1 MPNISI
7 EPPGLEL
14 GFQFDVCA
22 APNFGITDSNS
33 YIPRDRRTAE
43 AQDIFEPSAL
53 IQSFAELDSA
63 PHGQAESYRCCK
75 WLDVGRSPRWY
86 VDYGYTFLRCWTIG
100 RGPVL
105 ACLLLSLLASF
116 IPPTTAALV
125 NVTVDDTYGNNDRT
139 VIPTY
144 TPNNSSWH
152 LGSPTEQCDV
162 CAMKPSEFDTSQIYD
177 QTWHHATY
185 FIGIPV
191 QVSVTFHGTAVYVYN
206 VIPNYLKGTNT
217 YVDLSFSI
225 DGVTVGQFTHTPD
238 SSSTILYNHLVYAN
252 TGLSNA
258 VHTLV
263 MSASGSKSSLIFFD
277 YLVYTTEVDDTAAAT
292 TSGAASSS
300 ASSNLPANTNTTP
313 ALIASSTS
321 PGPSGSTASSPSS
334 NSASASGSSSAPSGS
349 SSPGSSNTA
358 LLASAAS
365 TALIA
370 SSSSSSTAMAA
381 DAPSSHS
388 QTAAIA
394 GGVVG
399 GILILLVAPTLFF
412 LICCRQRRH
421 RSAASAVDPY
431 NFAAAADATPP
442 LMGGLS
448 VRPVSRSFYSS
459 NATGPSL
466 TSPTIASP
474 ASSARTFETKR
485 ELELKRRMEML
496 QREMAA
502 HHIHHLHHR
511 GPETLLGSDISG
523 GSGGSGSG
531 ESRVS
536 VGAVQALQEEI
547 AALRGVLSGMAAHV
561 GHNQPAICES
571 EILPEY
577 EEARWSASGNVG
589 SGISGMGPRW

>member
-1 MPNISI
+1 M
-7 EPPGLEL
+7 
-14 GFQFDVCA
+14 
-22 APNFGITDSNS
+22 
-33 YIPRDRRTAE
+33 
-43 AQDIFEPSAL
+43 
-53 IQSFAELDSA
+53 
-63 PHGQAESYRCCK
+63 
-75 WLDVGRSPRWY
+75 
-86 VDYGYTFLRCWTIG
+86 
-100 RGPVL
+100 L
-105 ACLLLSLLASF
+105 AYLLLSLLASF
-116 IPPTTAALV
+116 IQPTTAALV

-152 LGSPTEQCDV
+152 LGSPTEQCSV
-162 CAMKPSEFDTSQIYD
+162 CAIKPSEFDTSQIYD

-206 VIPNYLKGTNT
+206 VIPNYLKGANT

-225 DGVTVGQFTHTPD
+225 DGVTVGQFQHTPD
-238 SSSTILYNHLVYAN
+238 SSSTILYNHLVFAN

-263 MSASGSKSSLIFFD
+263 MSASGSKESLIFFD

-300 ASSNLPANTNTTP
+300 ASSNAQANTNTTP

-321 PGPSGSTASSPSS
+321 PGPSGLTASSLSS
-334 NSASASGSSSAPSGS
+334 NSASASGSSSSGSS

-459 NATGPSL
+459 NATGE
-466 TSPTIASP
+466 
-474 ASSARTFETKR
+474 SAACVF
-485 ELELKRRMEML
+485 LSF
-496 QREMAA
+496 
-502 HHIHHLHHR
+502 
-511 GPETLLGSDISG
+511 LLF
-523 GSGGSGSG
+523 
-531 ESRVS
+531 
-536 VGAVQALQEEI
+536 LFF
-547 AALRGVLSGMAAHV
+547 VLAD
-561 GHNQPAICES
+561 
-571 EILPEY
+571 
-577 EEARWSASGNVG
+577 R
-589 SGISGMGPRW
+589 